1 MSCSWLGGS
10 PAPAEVPLLSS
21 VLTSL
26 AFSASFSGLFFSPS
40 GLISFLTGRMLPGEG
55 GRVWAEE
62 TLEEPG
68 GEVICLGVPGKKGK
82 DFDACL
88 CNQRVTML
96 VSTYTSLLQPSQL
109 KIKPLLCFS
118 IKQDCWHNW
127 FGFMQ
132 NASLQLSRCV
142 STEPNQEGRNQIF
155 SCPFPFSRTVARF
168 F

>member
-1 MSCSWLGGS
+1 MGCSWLAGS

-21 VLTSL
+21 VLASL
-26 AFSASFSGLFFSPS
+26 AFSGSFSGLFFSPS

-68 GEVICLGVPGKKGK
+68 GEVICFGVPGKKGK

-96 VSTYTSLLQPSQL
+96 VSTYILLLQPQQL
-109 KIKPLLCFS
+109 KIKPFLCFS

-132 NASLQLSRCV
+132 NASLQLSKCV
-142 STEPNQEGRNQIF
+142 SDESSKEEIKY
-155 SCPFPFSRTVARF
+155 FPAPSPEQ
-168 F
+168 